1 MIPDAMR
8 FDPARIAAFAGGDAA
23 LAAEL
28 TALFLKNAEHYV
40 AEYQA
45 ATDQDTRGRTLH
57 KLKGAALTVGAGR
70 LAALCLE
77 GERGLE
83 GGRAAVDQA
92 PGLGETLAAELR
104 ALRSELGL

>member
-1 MIPDAMR
+1 MTPDTTR
-8 FDPARIAAFAGGDAA
+8 FEPARIAAFAGGDTA

-28 TALFLKNAEHYV
+28 TALFVKNAEHYV

-45 ATDQDTRGRTLH
+45 ATDQDARDRTLH

-77 GERGLE
+77 GERTAG
-83 GGRAAVDQA
+83 DHA
-92 PGLGETLAAELR
+92 PELGEALAAELR
-104 ALRSELGL
+104 ALRAELDL